1 MSLVLKNIS
10 KSYGKKKALNN
21 FNAELNNG
29 VYGFLG
35 PNGAGK
41 TTLINIIVG
50 LISADKGSIIYNGE
64 NVKDMGKDFLNKIGY
79 MPQYPGFYK
88 NYTAREYLKYIS
100 VIKGIDKALIK
111 NKVDEILTIV
121 NLKNAADKKIG
132 GFSGGMRQRLGI
144 AQAIINNPDVLILDE
159 PTAGLDPKERIHFR
173 NLISR
178 LSENRTVILS
188 THIVPDIEY
197 ISNEVILIGS
207 GEKIIQTRPADLTKQ
222 IEGSVWKVEVEDEKD
237 VQKYMQNY
245 SITNV
250 VRSERYYSLRIVSTA
265 RPCNDAV
272 NISPSLEDVYLYCFE
287 GNNNL

>member
-272 NISPSLEDVYLYCFE
+272 NIIPSLEDVYLYCFE
-287 GNNNL
+287 GNNKL

>member
-222 IEGSVWKVEVEDEKD
+222 IKGSVWKVEVEDEKD

-272 NISPSLEDVYLYCFE
+272 NIIPSLEDVYLYCFE
-287 GNNNL
+287 GNNKL